1 MIHVCCERRI
11 FNCQRLIGT
20 VPHYSVCL
28 YCLWCSSAAAS
39 NSRLDVHSLALPTL
53 LTAVGVDFQGLIE
66 DVKLPVEPVLE
77 LEAGE
82 SMFLESEEQ
91 QHQQQQQQQQ
101 HQQQLQDKRDVKIKR
116 TVVSSKRMTSA
127 TVCLLSMS
135 EWRCQHCPK
144 KGIGLGMS
152 LLHADCSGRS
162 NGVFSFP
169 TRSGQGSSFRKLA

>member
-1 MIHVCCERRI
+1 MPKIS
-11 FNCQRLIGT
+11 LDST
-20 VPHYSVCL
+20 TLLCL
-28 YCLWCSSAAAS
+28 YRLCCSSAAAS
-39 NSRLDVHSLALPTL
+39 NSRLDVHSLALPIL

-91 QHQQQQQQQQ
+91 QQQQQ

-127 TVCLLSMS
+127 VVCLLSMS
-135 EWRCQHCPK
+135 ERQCQQ
-144 KGIGLGMS
+144 IGLGMC
-152 LLHADCSGRS
+152 LLHANCAVRS
-162 NGVFSFP
+162 I
-169 TRSGQGSSFRKLA
+169 

>member
-1 MIHVCCERRI
+1 MPKIS
-11 FNCQRLIGT
+11 LDST
-20 VPHYSVCL
+20 TLLCL
-28 YCLWCSSAAAS
+28 YRLCCSSAAAS
-39 NSRLDVHSLALPTL
+39 NSRLDVHSLALPIL

-91 QHQQQQQQQQ
+91 QHQQQQQQQ

-127 TVCLLSMS
+127 VVCLLSMS
-135 EWRCQHCPK
+135 ERQCQQ
-144 KGIGLGMS
+144 IGLGMC
-152 LLHADCSGRS
+152 LLHANCAVRS
-162 NGVFSFP
+162 I
-169 TRSGQGSSFRKLA
+169 